1 MTLKE
6 LFTGSFVIS
15 LKAVIPL
22 LAVAVFLGAV
32 PGVHAEGEPAPATS
46 GSGITGS
53 GETAPSPAPRPGF
66 IEAPAT
72 PSVGA
77 PESPEAPAPSAP
89 ATEKKVEP
97 SAVTPPVSGAY
108 VAPTPVT
115 SIGSLGGDASAGSNQ
130 PIIVPRSGGLPTLDF
145 TNKSPNWINASL
157 SVAESYDSNVFL
169 RSYKQDDFI
178 TRVSPV
184 LGFNFQ
190 NQLLDWSLGSSLDY
204 RYYARNTRTED
215 FSYALNTTG
224 RINVY
229 REYAYI
235 VVSDRYSQTSQSN
248 ATDYN
253 SLSANVN
260 VTDQNVLRVNPR
272 LEIPLTSRIKFN
284 PQYSYTNYWYP
295 SQSQQNRQ
303 SHQGAADFSY
313 ELSPR
318 FSPFL
323 GYSYTRMDGTLM
335 QYNQQYPYIGFR
347 YEDERFILKGSVGYS
362 KTDLD
367 RGDSTNDVVWDASL
381 TYRLTSM
388 SFTLSSSSDVDQ
400 SAYLNGTTLNQFRKA
415 PQMVTNYS
423 ATFMREFRKAVLALS
438 LYYRENDDSVTSDLL
453 SRNFGTSGSLRHDL
467 SARLTG
473 TFDYRVERNDQRT
486 YVYDPI
492 THRIIYQLGYGL
504 AYTFG
509 KDWTVTGSYRYQNSS
524 SPQEASYFSVY
535 SYYNYADNRVM
546 LEVRKVF

>member
-77 PESPEAPAPSAP
+77 PESPEAPVSSAP

-115 SIGSLGGDASAGSNQ
+115 SISSLGGDASAGSNQ

-438 LYYRENDDSVTSDLL
+438 LYYRENDDSVTSNLL

-486 YVYDPI
+486 YVYDPL
-492 THRIIYQLGYGL
+492 THKIIYQLGYGL

>member
-6 LFTGSFVIS
+6 LFIGSFVIS

-115 SIGSLGGDASAGSNQ
+115 SISSLGGDASAGSNQ

-438 LYYRENDDSVTSDLL
+438 LYYRENDDSVTSNLL

>member
-438 LYYRENDDSVTSDLL
+438 LYYRENDDSVTSNLL